1 MVEQILLAM
10 GIMLLAAKLLGELV
24 ERAGVASLVGEIAA
38 GMILGPVLGWV
49 VIGDFLQGF
58 LTFGVIF
65 LLFIA
70 GLEVKFEEIKKYTY
84 RASFLAAAGGLI
96 SFLFG
101 FIVGMVFFNSMLI
114 AMAIGTVMI
123 STSNG
128 ALFLLLMRS
137 GEFDSRTGKMIIAIT
152 IADDIVGIL
161 ALSFFNMYVHQAI
174 ALSQMFII
182 FLVSIGFYVVV
193 LEFGAKKIGK
203 FLDKINMFRDEQ
215 VLFAVPIAIAF
226 ILAYVTNNLGLS
238 VATGA
243 FLAGMAMSNSQ
254 FAEPI
259 ITQKVNVMAKG
270 FLVPLFYA
278 SIGTLLIFANLNVM
292 LVVAIMIAAL
302 LGKLIG
308 CGLFSWFIGASR
320 DEMKL
325 IGVSMMPRGDEN
337 IVILQIVLLLGVITT
352 AVYTSLVF
360 AIVTTTIIAPILI
373 KLVYRKR

>member
-10 GIMLLAAKLLGELV
+10 GVMLLAAKILGEV
-24 ERAGVASLVGEIAA
+24 FERFGIASLVGEIAA
-38 GMILGPVLGWV
+38 GGILGPVLGWI

-70 GLEVKFEEIKKYTY
+70 GLEVKFEDIKKYTY
-84 RASFLAAAGGLI
+84 KASFLAAAGGLI

-101 FIVGMVFFNSMLI
+101 FLVGMFFFNNLLI

-137 GEFDSRTGKMIIAIT
+137 GEFNSRTGKMIIAIT

-161 ALSFFNMYVHQAI
+161 SLSFFNMYVHQNI
-174 ALSQMFII
+174 AVSQMFTV
-182 FLVSIGFYVVV
+182 FLVSIGFYVFI
-193 LEFGAKKIGK
+193 LEFGSRKIGK
-203 FLDKINMFRDEQ
+203 FLDKINIFRDEHI
-215 VLFAVPIAIAF
+215 LFSIPIAIAF
-226 ILAYVTNNLGLS
+226 LLAYVTNNLGLS

-243 FLAGMAMSNSQ
+243 FLAGMAMANSQ
-254 FAEPI
+254 FTEPI

-278 SIGTLLIFANLNVM
+278 SIGTLLIFSSLNVP
-292 LVVAIMIAAL
+292 LIVAIIIAAL
-302 LGKLIG
+302 LGKFIG
-308 CGLFSWFIGASR
+308 CGLLSWFVGANR

-352 AVYTSLVF
+352 AVYTSLIF
-360 AIVTTTIIAPILI
+360 AIVSTTIIAPILV
-373 KLVYRKR
+373 KFVYRKR